1 VFFLLPGASAPGP
14 GSFALRARG
23 AEIKNLTTEAR
34 RRGELPNARTKN
46 VNIYEIYVDIILTF
60 LYKYFMA
67 DETAMKMYESARE
80 RLKELL
86 RQETEIKDQISH
98 WGPIVE
104 QLARLTGEPVDS
116 DIASRINELK
126 QDEASAQGAGQE
138 MGLTEAIRWVFRQP
152 LLLPLTPTQVRDRM
166 AEMGYDLGKYKHVMP
181 PIHNTLKRMKEA
193 GEIKEVDGIGGIGR
207 AYVSAK

>member
-1 VFFLLPGASAPGP
+1 
-14 GSFALRARG
+14 
-23 AEIKNLTTEAR
+23 
-34 RRGELPNARTKN
+34 
-46 VNIYEIYVDIILTF
+46 
-60 LYKYFMA
+60 MA
-67 DETAMKMYESARE
+67 DETATKMYESARE

-86 RQETEIKDQISH
+86 RQEIEVKEQISH

-104 QLARLTGEPVDS
+104 QLARLIGETLDL
-116 DIASRINELK
+116 DITSRINELK
-126 QDEASAQGAGQE
+126 QDEASVAGAGQE

-193 GEIKEVDGIGGIGR
+193 GEINEVEGIGGIGR
-207 AYVSAK
+207 AYVSGK

>member
-1 VFFLLPGASAPGP
+1 
-14 GSFALRARG
+14 
-23 AEIKNLTTEAR
+23 
-34 RRGELPNARTKN
+34 
-46 VNIYEIYVDIILTF
+46 
-60 LYKYFMA
+60 MA
-67 DETAMKMYESARE
+67 DETATKMYESAKE

-86 RQETEIKDQISH
+86 RQETEIKEQISH

-104 QLARLTGEPVDS
+104 KLAQLTSETIDS

-126 QDEASAQGAGQE
+126 QDQESAQGAGQE

-166 AEMGYDLGKYKHVMP
+166 AEMGYDLDKYKHVMP

-193 GEIKEVDGIGGIGR
+193 GEIREVEGVGGIGR
-207 AYVSAK
+207 AFVSAR

>member
-1 VFFLLPGASAPGP
+1 VKIC
-14 GSFALRARG
+14 
-23 AEIKNLTTEAR
+23 EIK
-34 RRGELPNARTKN
+34 
-46 VNIYEIYVDIILTF
+46 VDTIKKF
-60 LYKYFMA
+60 VYKCDMA
-67 DETAMKMYESARE
+67 DEVAMKMYESARD

-86 RQETEIKDQISH
+86 RQEIEAKEQISH
-98 WGPIVE
+98 WGTVE
-104 QLARLTGEPVDS
+104 QLARLTGETIDP

-126 QDEASAQGAGQE
+126 QNQESASGVGQE

-166 AEMGYDLGKYKHVMP
+166 AEMGYDLDKYKHVMP

-193 GEIKEVDGIGGIGR
+193 GEIKEVEGVGGIGR